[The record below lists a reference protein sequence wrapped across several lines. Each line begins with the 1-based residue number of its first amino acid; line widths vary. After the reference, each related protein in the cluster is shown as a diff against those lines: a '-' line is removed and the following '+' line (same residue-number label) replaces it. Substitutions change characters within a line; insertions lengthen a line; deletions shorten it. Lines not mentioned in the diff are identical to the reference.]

1 MTEEILPGVA
11 VETAAGAAVETATGV
26 VVLEAAAAVPE
37 KCTRSPV
44 LTAVLRRKFRSNQL
58 KDGRF
63 TAEIAFL
70 ITGSSKFEILNV
82 KCCSVIYYITTY
94 STFYSVFYFITMGAQ
109 RVTNTPTFTD
119 CPKITTSNK

>member
-1 MTEEILPGVA
+1 MKRKWVLMTEEILTGVA

-44 LTAVLRRKFRSNQL
+44 LTAVLRLKFHSNQPR
-58 KDGRF
+58 DGRF

-94 STFYSVFYFITMGAQ
+94 STFYYVFFFI
-109 RVTNTPTFTD
+109 
-119 CPKITTSNK
+119 

>member
-94 STFYSVFYFITMGAQ
+94 STFYSVFYFI
-109 RVTNTPTFTD
+109 
-119 CPKITTSNK
+119 